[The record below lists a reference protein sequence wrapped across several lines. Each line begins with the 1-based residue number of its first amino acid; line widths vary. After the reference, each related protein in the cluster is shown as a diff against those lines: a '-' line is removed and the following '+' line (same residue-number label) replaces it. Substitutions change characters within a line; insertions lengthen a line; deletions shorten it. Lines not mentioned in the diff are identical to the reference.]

1 MKEGDEGIV
10 ISAGM
15 LLVAL
20 LLIAGAEFL
29 F

>member
-1 MKEGDEGIV
+1 MKEGYEGIA

-20 LLIAGAEFL
+20 LLIAVAKFL